1 MATCQKRGGESL
13 SARRYDTRSET
24 QTHPD
29 LGTTIQRAA
38 AMTIIEISRRLTQ
51 AHVAIHTGGE
61 GVARPHANFIA
72 IVEITTGD
80 CIGRIEGVAAYRNR
94 RRLRQIDV
102 AIATQTQAATIT
114 VVGIVLGPACPDANI
129 LRTAVL
135 HTQQLGVVNCRIF
148 AVIAVDNTATQGNTV
163 GNLTCRL
170 KLHGICAKVEVQAVG
185 GLCAHGKQQRTAGY
199 RRSDHMTEMD
209 FHCATPCPDKS
220 HTPPTP

>member
-1 MATCQKRGGESL
+1 MATCQKRGGEPL

-38 AMTIIEISRRLTQ
+38 TMTIIEISRRLTQ
-51 AHVAIHTGGE
+51 AHVAINIGCE

-94 RRLRQIDV
+94 RCLREIDV
-102 AIATQTQAATIT
+102 PIATQTQATTIA
-114 VVGIVLGPACPDANI
+114 VVGIVLSPACTDANI
-129 LRTAVL
+129 MRTVVL
-135 HTQQLGVVNCRIF
+135 HTQQLSVVDRRIF

-163 GNLTCRL
+163 GNLTGCL
-170 KLHGICAKVEVQAVG
+170 KLHSICAKIEVQTIG
-185 GLCAHGKQQRTAGY
+185 CLCAHGKQ
-199 RRSDHMTEMD
+199 
-209 FHCATPCPDKS
+209 
-220 HTPPTP
+220 